1 MAGREEAAAR
11 VIREDFLEAVT
22 RMQVAQGEPLRQRVC
37 HCPASPP
44 DASSRAQC
52 VPLVVSPRH
61 VPASPLPHLCAGGP
75 SMMMLIHRICMALR
89 GLGRLHTVDSVMRLK
104 RLWLLP
110 LILPDMQK
118 PTDSLMCAETS
129 LVTASFNLLQLL
141 CIHIPGGNRL
151 YCNFR
156 LQQR

>member
-22 RMQVAQGEPLRQRVC
+22 RMQVAQGEPLRQR
-37 HCPASPP
+37 ASPP
-44 DASSRAQC
+44 DASSRAWC

-61 VPASPLPHLCAGGP
+61 VPTSPLPHLCAGGP

-104 RLWLLP
+104 AEMLLQGTHTAGHQLLP
-110 LILPDMQK
+110 DPATRGRRPGL
-118 PTDSLMCAETS
+118 TCSAES
-129 LVTASFNLLQLL
+129 GQSS
-141 CIHIPGGNRL
+141 
-151 YCNFR
+151 
-156 LQQR
+156 

>member
-37 HCPASPP
+37 HRPASPP
-44 DASSRAQC
+44 DASSRARC
-52 VPLVVSPRH
+52 VPLVVCPRH

-104 RLWLLP
+104 AEMLLQGTHTAGHQLLP
-110 LILPDMQK
+110 DPATRGRRPGL
-118 PTDSLMCAETS
+118 TCSAES
-129 LVTASFNLLQLL
+129 GQSS
-141 CIHIPGGNRL
+141 
-151 YCNFR
+151 
-156 LQQR
+156 

>member
-22 RMQVAQGEPLRQRVC
+22 RMQVAQGEPLRQSLPSPGQPTGCLFPCSVC
-37 HCPASPP
+37 PLHSVPP
-44 DASSRAQC
+44 
-52 VPLVVSPRH
+52 H

-104 RLWLLP
+104 
-110 LILPDMQK
+110 
-118 PTDSLMCAETS
+118 AEM
-129 LVTASFNLLQLL
+129 LLQGT
-141 CIHIPGGNRL
+141 HGRSPAAPRPGH
-151 YCNFR
+151 
-156 LQQR
+156 

>member
-37 HCPASPP
+37 HRPASPL
-44 DASSRAQC
+44 DASSRARH
-52 VPLVVSPRH
+52 VPLH

-104 RLWLLP
+104 
-110 LILPDMQK
+110 
-118 PTDSLMCAETS
+118 AEI
-129 LVTASFNLLQLL
+129 LLQGTHTAGHQLL
-141 CIHIPGGNRL
+141 LDPAGRGCRPGLTCSAESG
-151 YCNFR
+151 
-156 LQQR
+156 QSS